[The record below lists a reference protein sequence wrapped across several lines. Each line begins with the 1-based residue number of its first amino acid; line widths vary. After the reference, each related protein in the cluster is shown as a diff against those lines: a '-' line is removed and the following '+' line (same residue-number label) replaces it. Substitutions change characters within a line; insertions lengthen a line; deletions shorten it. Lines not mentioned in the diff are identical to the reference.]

1 MIWVGVGWGKGFD
14 SLRLGEKAARQAME
28 RLGKRKPDL
37 VIVFSSSRIDQKELL
52 QGIRSVTGDSP
63 LIGCSG
69 AAQITSDS
77 LDEDVVVTTLV
88 SDTFRIRTGLGR
100 GLRQDGRKAGQ
111 EAAWAASRDLKEKG
125 RFFLTFSDGLSGN
138 GQDAIRGIQEVLG
151 TSFSI
156 IGSSGADSFRFE
168 KSFLYYEGQVL
179 EDALCGALF
188 YGTMTFGIGSRHGWL
203 PLGRSRRVTRA
214 VRNLLQELDREPA
227 ISIYEDYFG
236 TDFHKG
242 GEPLARKSLFYP
254 LGLSIAGEE
263 ESLIRQPLKIGQ
275 GGSLV
280 CTAEVPEG
288 EEVRLMIGTKESLLE
303 AARKAGRMALDA
315 LSGKRPRIVFM
326 FESASR
332 RKLLGR
338 DGIQELQILR
348 DLFGE
353 AVPLVG
359 CYGYGEMSPCRSERY
374 LGQSYFLN
382 ESVVILAL
390 GE

>member
-1 MIWVGVGWGKGFD
+1 MIWVGVGWGRGFEA
-14 SLRLGEKAARQAME
+14 LKVGQNAAHQAIE
-28 RLGKRKPDL
+28 RLGKKKPDL
-37 VIVFSSSRIDQKELL
+37 VIVFSSSRIDQKEIL
-52 QGIRSVTGDSP
+52 QGIRNVTGNAP
-63 LIGCSG
+63 LLGCSG
-69 AAQITSDS
+69 AGQIAPES
-77 LDEDVVVTTLV
+77 LEEDVVVVTLV
-88 SDTFRIRTGLGR
+88 SDTFRIRTGVGK
-100 GLRQDGRKAGQ
+100 GLRRDGRKAGQ
-111 EAAWAASRDLKEKG
+111 EAAWGASRDLKEKG
-125 RFFLTFSDGLSGN
+125 RFFLAFSDGLSGN

-156 IGSSGADSFRFE
+156 IGSSGGDNFRFA
-168 KSFLYYEGQVL
+168 KSFAYYEGQVL

-188 YGTMTFGIGSRHGWL
+188 YGTLSFGVGSRHGWL

-214 VRNLLQELDREPA
+214 MGNLLQELDREPA

-236 TDFHKG
+236 TEFQKG

-254 LGLSIAGEE
+254 LGLSMAGEE
-263 ESLIRQPLKIGQ
+263 EPLIRQPIQMGQ

-288 EEVRLMIGTKESLLE
+288 EEVHLMIGTKESLLE
-303 AARKAGRMALDA
+303 ATRKAGMAALTA
-315 LSGKRPRIVFM
+315 LSGKKPRVVFV

-332 RKLLGR
+332 KKLLGR

-353 AVPLVG
+353 GVPVAG
-359 CYGYGEMSPCRSERY
+359 CYGYGEMSPSGSERY

-382 ESVVILAL
+382 ESAVILAL